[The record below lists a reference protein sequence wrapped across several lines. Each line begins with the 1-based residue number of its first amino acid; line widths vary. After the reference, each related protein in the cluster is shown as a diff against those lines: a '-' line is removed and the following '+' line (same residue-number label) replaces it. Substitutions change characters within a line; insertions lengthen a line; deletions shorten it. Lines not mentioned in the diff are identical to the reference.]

1 MVSDE
6 LRNFKPYAVPVLKY
20 CSLTDQN
27 ARDLKDELKTAMEDI
42 GMLTVGMYEH
52 REHR

>member
-6 LRNFKPYAVPVLKY
+6 LGNFKPYAVPVRVLKC

-27 ARDLKDELKTAMEDI
+27 ARDMKDELKTAMEDI
-42 GMLTVGMYEH
+42 GKVTVGM
-52 REHR
+52 